1 MGSLLEDYKKS
12 QQGGLLDEFKQAK
25 QPEAPAVTPSAP
37 QVQRIPVANA
47 GPYTSGDEFQA
58 LLQQAKQVGVE
69 NLPEPQKSQVK
80 AAIQGGVV
88 REQDLVGAQIPP
100 AVQDTATALGEL
112 AKDFVRSGD
121 PKDVQEYAPSFL
133 EGLDQML
140 SKSAEMPGGYAAGQS
155 LQSLMETVRLMPDT
169 IPRDNTLMETSRVTK
184 NFVYGAIRM
193 LPELVV
199 GLQQNPYELLKSF
212 VTLPLHEIDLVST
225 AVFGWKLRPGSPI
238 EATPDEIRKATEEL
252 KNNPLGV
259 VAVAMMAM
267 GGAAKGKGEYATINL
282 KEYQRIA
289 EQAKAG
295 GDGLSAMEIVEAAD
309 KIVKDMAEPGAPQL
323 TYQPNLGV
331 MKERAKG
338 KVSDRPMTPAEWKE
352 WLANEDVNAP
362 VVTHKKGKAPKVEEK
377 PSVTMGAED
386 VGKPVP
392 EAKPVETPEVVNTKS
407 WTEPADIAAKE
418 AGDAQGIVYNGQFP
432 ATKKQPASYTFYDPQ
447 ANNTNINVFD
457 LKDLPDRVVEVRE
470 AYKKAEADKAAKAA
484 EEARLAEEAA
494 MSTPP
499 VASVKGG
506 AVSAPVKEPWEMSFV
521 DYAKDKLRQANKPK
535 LAEQITTPEQAK
547 SYRIQHQRDL
557 RTWISEGK
565 PVPPE
570 VLKDYPDLAK
580 KAETP
585 PVASV
590 KGELTRPEPVN
601 TGFKEADIARNL
613 AHERVFIKSLEER
626 IKEGDKDPELVKTW
640 QRQLRESKSKEAEL
654 MKQVEDVRADNLL
667 GAGLSPD
674 QITAGITNR
683 ALREAERRRSA
694 SRSEADVSE
703 PAQIEGTIQQPSIR
717 VLHDTKDIGIS
728 AGIRTPQGLLGA
740 APDLPARYG
749 EAAKEAGQTILLTE
763 TEIMRESGFRAERL
777 QDALKKADKKDW
789 GKNGDKLYDHI
800 ADPSRDGELQP
811 SSLEAVQEVRKFL
824 EEDRQEII
832 GIKREKLR
840 KSVSTLEEKA
850 YRQANDL
857 VGKKLDEA
865 QIAEVQALAEEA
877 LKEKIPD
884 DWGVVNYLPQFHP
897 GSWEILRDGVHVGT
911 AHTPFDAKLKA
922 IEDYA
927 SHPELTP
934 DSYTI
939 QGRAFRGGDV
949 VRVGRPRFRK
959 IVSDI
964 ADAAEGAVS
973 KDEVS
978 QFLAGKI
985 GTKEGKQKFAGFLQK
1000 RQGFEGF
1007 SKDLPRVLGMY
1018 NQQFVRWKYLSEVNA
1033 KIQPLIDKIKKEERP
1048 QTAEYVQGMMDYLWG
1063 PPPTKASLLLDNTIA
1078 KIPGVR
1084 DHVKPM
1090 LLDRSMGFIKRRTRD
1105 AFLTYAARYH
1115 VLNRF
1120 QRAQTTE
1127 PLIDLKE
1134 SIEGRRFYASAE
1146 GKAKLKEFGIR
1157 FLTGGKTIEGIQPR
1171 LGTLP
1176 ADVSW
1181 ATTREKMRSLAP
1193 ETSNQEIVWATFFKK
1208 GKMRGMSDVE
1218 ASNYAILQGNV
1229 YSQFLA
1235 LRSDTPLIMRGPVG
1249 SSVFQFKRFPIKD
1262 IELGIDQVQAKN
1274 MPGVAKW
1281 LGAKLLL
1288 GGAKALVDPKLI
1300 GGGYIAYATYQKL
1313 KDEYGETVANGV
1325 MYGLPGLAGVDMSYS
1340 FQLAAQPN
1348 GDNFKEA
1355 LGNALLPPWAST
1367 LEAAGAAYAN
1377 DKGLEDNPLQ
1387 RGVNS
1392 LVEKVPSLKFINA
1405 MRAWA
1410 VSLDKGEYEFRTSDG
1425 RLKFQA
1431 DLKDVLLKAGGFRTV
1446 EEGVSQLAVDGFTEI
1461 AAERNEI
1468 LDRTTMKLLQ
1478 VLNGEGEFNDE
1489 LFSETMDWNENRPEV
1504 PIAADALMTR
1514 LRRRVPADQIPE
1526 IERKLKALGKNYYYW
1541 WKATEGN

>member
-12 QQGGLLDEFKQAK
+12 QQSGLLDEFKQSK
-25 QPEAPAVTPSAP
+25 QPEAPVANPAP

-88 REQDLVGAQIPP
+88 READLMGTQADPKAQESV
-100 AVQDTATALGEL
+100 AALGEL
-112 AKDFVRSGD
+112 AQDVVRSGD
-121 PKDVQEYAPSFL
+121 PKQVQEFMPSFL
-133 EGLDQML
+133 EGIDAAM
-140 SKSAEMPGGYAAGQS
+140 KSGLTMPGSESAGQS
-155 LQSLMETVRLMPDT
+155 LQRFTEAFQLMPDT
-169 IPRDNTLMETSRVTK
+169 IPRDNSLAEVGRATK
-184 NFVYGAIRM
+184 NLVKGAVRLAPEM
-193 LPELVV
+193 LTA
-199 GLQQNPYELLKSF
+199 LQQNPYEFVKGF
-212 VTLPLHEIDLVST
+212 VTFPIHQINVLLQASI
-225 AVFGWKLRPGSPI
+225 GWRLEPGQPV
-238 EATPDEIRKATEEL
+238 EATAEEVRKAREDVV
-252 KNNPLGV
+252 NNPLGV
-259 VAVAMMAM
+259 LMLGMMAV
-267 GGAAKGKGEYATINL
+267 GGAKGLKQSEYATVNL

-295 GDGLSAMEIVEAAD
+295 E
-309 KIVKDMAEPGAPQL
+309 KVKDVKEP
-323 TYQPNLGV
+323 
-331 MKERAKG
+331 
-338 KVSDRPMTPAEWKE
+338 
-352 WLANEDVNAP
+352 
-362 VVTHKKGKAPKVEEK
+362 
-377 PSVTMGAED
+377 VTMGAED

-392 EAKPVETPEVVNTKS
+392 EVKPADLTPEAAAKAEKVIDDSPKKVEYVPETPE
-407 WTEPADIAAKE
+407 DIANVQAARDAGVIMTGYQEGVKSPKQYLNLHDKE
-418 AGDAQGIVYNGQFP
+418 TGGDYNVKSASEIAQ
-432 ATKKQPASYTFYDPQ
+432 K
-447 ANNTNINVFD
+447 
-457 LKDLPDRVVEVRE
+457 VVEKR
-470 AYKKAEADKAAKAA
+470 AEFAKRAAERAA
-484 EEARLAEEAA
+484 EEAKLAEEAA
-494 MSTPP
+494 KPTTP
-499 VASVKGG
+499 VASG
-506 AVSAPVKEPWEMSFV
+506 
-521 DYAKDKLRQANKPK
+521 
-535 LAEQITTPEQAK
+535 
-547 SYRIQHQRDL
+547 
-557 RTWISEGK
+557 
-565 PVPPE
+565 
-570 VLKDYPDLAK
+570 
-580 KAETP
+580 
-585 PVASV
+585 
-590 KGELTRPEPVN
+590 KGELVRPEPVN

-613 AHERVFIKSLEER
+613 AHERGFQKNVEAR
-626 IKEGDKDPELVKTW
+626 IAEGDKDPELVKTW
-640 QRQLRESKSKEAEL
+640 QRQLRESKAKEADL
-654 MKQVEDVRADNLL
+654 MKQVEDVQADNLL

-674 QITAGITNR
+674 QITSGITNR
-683 ALREAERRRSA
+683 ALREAERRRAA
-694 SRSEADVSE
+694 SRSEADVSD
-703 PAQIEGTIQQPSIR
+703 PAQVEGTIQQPSIR

-789 GKNGDKLYDHI
+789 GKNGDKFYDHI
-800 ADPSRDGELQP
+800 TDPSRDGELQP

-877 LKEKIPD
+877 LREKIPD
-884 DWGVVNYLPQFHP
+884 DWGVENYLPQFHP

-911 AHTPFDAKLKA
+911 AHTPFDAKLAA
-922 IEDYA
+922 IEDWA
-927 SHPELTP
+927 SHPDLTP
-934 DSYTI
+934 ESYTI

-1018 NQQFVRWKYLSEVNA
+1018 NQQFVRWKYLSDMNA

-1063 PPPTKASLLLDNTIA
+1063 PPPTKGSLLLDNTIA
-1078 KIPGVR
+1078 KIPGLR
-1084 DHVKPM
+1084 NHVKPM
-1090 LLDRSMGFIKRRTRD
+1090 LLDRSMGFIKRRTVD
-1105 AFLTYAARYH
+1105 AFLKFSPRFHA
-1115 VLNRF
+1115 LNRF
-1120 QRAQTTE
+1120 QRFQTTE
-1127 PLIDLKE
+1127 PLVTLEE
-1134 SIEGRRFYASAE
+1134 SIAGRKFYASAE
-1146 GKAKLKEFGIR
+1146 GKAKLKEFGIK

-1235 LRSDTPLIMRGPVG
+1235 LRSDTPLIMRGPMG

-1262 IELGIDQVQAKN
+1262 IELGIDQIQSKN
-1274 MPGVAKW
+1274 MPGVTKW

-1288 GGAKALVDPKLI
+1288 GGAKALVDPKLV
-1300 GGGYIAYATYQKL
+1300 GGGYLAYATYQKI

-1468 LDRTTMKLLQ
+1468 LDRTTMKLLK

-1526 IERKLKALGKNYYYW
+1526 IERKIKALGKNYYYW